1 MRKMTSA
8 FLIIAVFSISTVL
21 VSGQVTPNM
30 FRKVSDFDGDGK
42 ADFAVTRNE
51 NGNKIWYVWQSRD
64 GFRVLHWGLGGTSD
78 FNAPGDYDGDGK
90 TDFAVFRYGYS
101 NNPVAHQFHVLE
113 SGSGAYT
120 TTAITVFDFL
130 AALPA
135 HQDYNGDGRVDP
147 AVFRYGNQF
156 TTGRLTAV
164 YSGTSSVAFESFFF
178 PLHFPIR
185 IGDMDG
191 DGNAEIS
198 RSHRETFF
206 TTITNPVTSVTRYES
221 FGRFG
226 DEYQMADFDGD
237 GKGDLTIFRPSDGT
251 WWWIRSSD
259 NVVNVV
265 KWGMNGDRP
274 VPADYDGDGKTDLAI
289 WRPGA
294 QSVFWVL
301 GSQTG
306 VQVFPWGI
314 SSDQPVQF

>member
-1 MRKMTSA
+1 MVSILAAAASA
-8 FLIIAVFSISTVL
+8 VNAQA
-21 VSGQVTPNM
+21 GAQNM

-42 ADFAVTRNE
+42 ADFAVTRHE
-51 NGNKIWYVWQSRD
+51 SGKKIWYVWQSRD
-64 GFRVLHWGLGGTSD
+64 GFRVLHWGLGNNGIGTTSD

-101 NNPVAHQFHVLE
+101 SSPVAHQFYILE

-120 TTAITVFDFL
+120 STAITVSDFL

-147 AVFRYGNQF
+147 TVFRYGNQF
-156 TTGRLTAV
+156 TFGRLTVV
-164 YSGTSSVAFESFFF
+164 YSGTSSVGYEALFS
-178 PLHFPIR
+178 PLHLPIR

-198 RSHRETFF
+198 RFHRETFL
-206 TTITNPVTSVTRYES
+206 TTITNPVTSVTRNET
-221 FGRFG
+221 FGTFG
-226 DEYQMADFDGD
+226 DEHQMADFDGD
-237 GKGDLTIFRPSDGT
+237 GKGDLCIFRPSSGT

-259 NVVNVV
+259 NVINGAQ
-265 KWGMNGDRP
+265 WGSNGDTP

-294 QSVFWVL
+294 QSLFWVL
-301 GSQTG
+301 GSQSG
-306 VQVFPWGI
+306 IQVFAWGV
-314 SSDQPVQF
+314 STDQPVRF